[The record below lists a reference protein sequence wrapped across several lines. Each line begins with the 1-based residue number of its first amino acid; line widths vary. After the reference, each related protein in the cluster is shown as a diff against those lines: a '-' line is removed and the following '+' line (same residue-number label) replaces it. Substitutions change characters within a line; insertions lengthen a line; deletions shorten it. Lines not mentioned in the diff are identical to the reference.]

1 MKQFD
6 LENDDKINS
15 GFKIPDDYFN
25 QFESKIMNQ
34 ISEKEVK
41 VVSIFERRKFWLSA
55 VAAVF
60 AVGILTTVY
69 LNFNQNDS
77 IIAEDYLAYD
87 NSITT
92 EEIAEH
98 LTDDDIN
105 KIEESLNLYD
115 NETTDYAKEYL
126 Q

>member
-25 QFESKIMNQ
+25 QFESKIMTQ

-77 IIAEDYLAYD
+77 IIAEDYFAYD